1 MARSKAC
8 DISNLD
14 LKAVGES
21 FSDMRARPAHE
32 WIRSQP
38 KEGNDAIIES
48 YLERRDPLEIADR
61 FEIKTHQVV
70 QILEEAGVI

>member
-14 LKAVGES
+14 LRAIGES
-21 FSDMRARPAHE
+21 FSDMQARPAHE
-32 WIRSQP
+32 WTKSQP
-38 KEGNDAIIES
+38 KTGNDAIIER
-48 YLERRDPLEIADR
+48 YLESRDPIGVADH
-61 FEIKTHQVV
+61 FEMKTHQVI